1 MCTNNAIISNNQSKD
16 LIALRCLN
24 DIRKPLDPSL
34 QAILIILIIFKK
46 YGYFIIIIH
55 ILHSTNDE
63 LTYLGMLLA
72 AVYLQQMQNMATDL
86 LEGYLAQWMLVY
98 CD

>member
-34 QAILIILIIFKK
+34 QAILIILII
-46 YGYFIIIIH
+46 
-55 ILHSTNDE
+55 
-63 LTYLGMLLA
+63 
-72 AVYLQQMQNMATDL
+72 
-86 LEGYLAQWMLVY
+86 
-98 CD
+98 C